1 MENELKALREVKS
14 RHSRELLARPGVS
27 GVGVETDGHGRPSLV
42 VHLDSDRP
50 GVRLRGGCTLLIDLA
65 TAEVR
70 YMVRKK
76 VQSPDRLAVQLTLA
90 VDAPGGLRSN
100 YFASKP
106 AAGEPFAVMHRVH
119 G

>member
-1 MENELKALREVKS
+1 LI
-14 RHSRELLARPGVS
+14 
-27 GVGVETDGHGRPSLV
+27 VEITQSFRPS
-42 VHLDSDRP
+42 DQP
-50 GVRLRGGCTLLIDLA
+50 NVRLRGGCTLLIDLA

-70 YMVRKK
+70 YMVRKR
-76 VQSPDRLAVQLTLA
+76 VQSPDRLGSQLEQLKLA
-90 VDAPGGLRSN
+90 REAPGGLRSN